1 MTALGPNKLIF
12 TILLHNESP
21 EQFERQRQRRFERM
35 YSNAGARDRYR
46 DEFNQSN
53 PPFHRY
59 NDVAG
64 YAELYWDGGERI
76 LGEFYF
82 RGNSRRK
89 YGKAV
94 TNGMR
99 RGIASSRWFYPFHV
113 LYIEVGSAPRSAREC
128 EKRQAIADALE
139 WVRAQAN
146 ELGCF
151 VDLTHERIL
160 LDAIDVNKLF
170 SR

>member
-1 MTALGPNKLIF
+1 MTGVGQNKLIF
-12 TILLHNESP
+12 TILLHGYSP
-21 EQFERQRQRRFERM
+21 EQFERRRQRRFERM
-35 YSNAGARDRYR
+35 YSDPGARERYQ
-46 DEFNQSN
+46 DEFNQSD

-76 LGEFYF
+76 LGELYI
-82 RGNSRRK
+82 RGDRSRK
-89 YGKAV
+89 YGKTV
-94 TNGMR
+94 TNRMR
-99 RGIASSRWFYPFHV
+99 RGITSPRWFYPFHV
-113 LYIEVGSAPRSAREC
+113 LYIEVGSVSRGAREC
-128 EKRQAIADALE
+128 ENRQAIADALE
-139 WVRAQAN
+139 WVRVQATD
-146 ELGCF
+146 LGCF